1 MPSVHVIGAGLSG
14 LACAVAVARA
24 GMRVVVYEAAAHAGG
39 RCRSF
44 QDESLGCMLDNGN
57 HVVLGG
63 NEATLSY
70 LDAIGSR
77 DRLSDVSPAAFPFLD
92 LRTRQRWMLRPNPG
106 LVPWWVIVPG
116 RRVPDTRVSDYL
128 GVLSLARAGAADS
141 VADCVGVT
149 GALYE
154 KLWQPMT
161 QAVLN
166 TDATEASARLLWR
179 VVAAIFLK
187 GESAARPCLFPFGLS
202 PTLIDPA
209 FATLR
214 AADAELRLRAR
225 LRAFD
230 VHEKR
235 VFGLQF
241 TGGRVALGPDDV
253 VVLAVP
259 PDAASDLLPEISVP
273 SGSRAIVNAHF
284 RPAER
289 IRLPGGLSFL
299 GIIGRGQAQWLSPA
313 APNPIRLANLFLAGD
328 WTATGLPATIRDDIL
343 SVTVSAADSL
353 AEKPSWDIA
362 NTIWHDVARV
372 LERNVGRIPPWR
384 IIKERRATF
393 AQTPFEVARR
403 PKAPYRPRQSLPRW
417 RLDRDRAAGDH
428 RRKYSVCRANGG
440 PACPCPRSNPNRIGG
455 EKITQRVTRHST

>member
-141 VADCVGVT
+141 VADCVGGT

-299 GIIGRGQAQWLSPA
+299 GIIGGQAQWLF
-313 APNPIRLANLFLAGD
+313 R
-328 WTATGLPATIRDDIL
+328 RDDIL

-403 PKAPYRPRQSLPRW
+403 PKPHTDLANLF
-417 RLDRDRAAGDH
+417 LAGDWT
-428 RRKYSVCRANGG
+428 ATGL
-440 PACPCPRSNPNRIGG
+440 PATIEGSIRSGQTAARLALALAQ
-455 EKITQRVTRHST
+455 TQIEAAKK